1 VRADSVLVQGNGYI
15 LTVHAHI
22 DNGYRGHPGA
32 TIATPVKLDEA
43 LDNAHI
49 TKFFIGVLYNNKMMR
64 LVNGSPDPADIKGM
78 LKGTLVENWNLSIVE
93 SDHPE
98 GEYLAVLTS
107 PDANTYLKGTGSLL
121 NPNFQLYLGSV
132 DSAKLNFYML
142 LVGKQ
147 CARVIPTPG
156 LARIDSV
163 CGLNLRL
170 IESTG
175 FGYALDQNKPNP
187 FNPTTDITFSLG
199 LDGQTSLVVYD
210 ALGRKVATLVDGYM
224 QPGTYAVTW
233 DASAQPSGL
242 YYYRLQSGV
251 WTRSTTMILRK

>member
-1 VRADSVLVQGNGYI
+1 
-15 LTVHAHI
+15 VHAHI
-22 DNGYRGHPGA
+22 DRNHRGHPGA
-32 TIATPVKLDEA
+32 TVTTPVLLDEP
-43 LDNAHI
+43 LDGARI

-64 LVNGSPDPADIKGM
+64 MVNGSPDPDDLKEM
-78 LKGTLVENWNLSIVE
+78 LKGTLVEGWNLSIVE

-98 GEYLAVLTS
+98 GEYLVVVTS
-107 PDANTYLKGTGSLL
+107 PDKNTFLTGTGALL
-121 NPNFQLYLGSV
+121 NPKFQLYLGSV

-187 FNPTTDITFSLG
+187 FNPSTDITFSLG

-224 QPGTYAVTW
+224 QPGTYQVTW
-233 DASAQPSGL
+233 DASTHPSGL